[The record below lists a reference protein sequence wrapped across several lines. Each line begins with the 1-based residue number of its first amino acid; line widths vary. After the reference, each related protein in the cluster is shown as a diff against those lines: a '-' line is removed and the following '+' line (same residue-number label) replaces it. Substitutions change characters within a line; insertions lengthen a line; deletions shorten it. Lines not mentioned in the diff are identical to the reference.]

1 MIKLDI
7 SRDEYMNKLLNDI
20 KKIDY
25 IKAEDIPNIELY
37 MDQVT
42 TYMDKHL
49 KSNIRDKDDKMLTK
63 TMINNYTKNNLL
75 PPPNKKKYTKEH
87 MILLIFIYYY
97 KNILSITDIQNI
109 LNPLTEMYYQSDMGI
124 DLEDIYSEVF
134 SLEKEHID
142 LLVKDVMK
150 KYTRSKSTFEKAPEE
165 EKDFLST
172 FSMICMLS
180 FDVYVKKAIIE
191 RLIDSININQDEDK
205 PKKKKE
211 KEAEKASP
219 KKE

>member
-1 MIKLDI
+1 MDLSKD
-7 SRDEYMNKLLNDI
+7 DYMNKLIEEL

-49 KSNIRDKDDKMLTK
+49 KSNIRDKEDKMLTK

-87 MILLIFIYYY
+87 MILLIFIYYF

-109 LNPLTEMYYQSDMGI
+109 LNPLTQTYYQSDKGI

-134 SLEKEHID
+134 GLEKEHID

-150 KYTRSKSTFEKAPEE
+150 KYTRSKSTFEDAPEE
-165 EKDFLST
+165 EKEFLRT

-191 RLIDSININQDEDK
+191 RLIDSTFVNHDDGKN
-205 PKKKKE
+205 KKKKE
-211 KEAEKASP
+211 AEKTSS
-219 KKE
+219 KEE

>member
-1 MIKLDI
+1 MDI
-7 SRDEYMNKLLNDI
+7 SKDDFINKLINEI
-20 KKIDY
+20 KKMEY

-49 KSNIRDKDDKMLTK
+49 RPSIRDKEDKMLTK

-87 MILLIFIYYY
+87 MILLIFIYYF

-109 LNPLTEMYYQSDMGI
+109 LNPLTKAYYQSDKGI
-124 DLEDIYSEVF
+124 DLEDIYTEVF
-134 SLEKEHID
+134 DLEKEHID
-142 LLVKDVMK
+142 ILVKDVMK
-150 KYTRSKSTFEKAPEE
+150 KYTRSKSTFEDAPED
-165 EKDFLST
+165 EKEFLTT

-180 FDVYVKKAIIE
+180 FDVYMKKAIIE
-191 RLIDSININQDEDK
+191 RLIDSTFVKHEEEK
-205 PKKKKE
+205 HKKKKE
-211 KEAEKASP
+211 KEAEKASS
-219 KKE
+219 KEE

>member
-1 MIKLDI
+1 MDLSKDDYINHLI
-7 SRDEYMNKLLNDI
+7 DEI

-63 TMINNYTKNNLL
+63 TMINNYTKNDLL
-75 PPPNKKKYTKEH
+75 PPPNKKKYSKEH
-87 MILLIFIYYY
+87 MILLIFIYYF

-109 LNPLTEMYYQSDMGI
+109 LNPLTEAYYQSDKGI
-124 DLEDIYSEVF
+124 DLENIYTEVF
-134 SLEKEHID
+134 GLEKEHID
-142 LLVKDVMK
+142 LLVKDVLK
-150 KYTRSKSTFEKAPEE
+150 KHTRSKSTFEEAPEE
-165 EKDFLST
+165 DKDFLTT

-180 FDVYVKKAIIE
+180 FDVYMKKAIIE
-191 RLIDSININQDEDK
+191 RLIDSTFVKHNEQK
-205 PKKKKE
+205 HKKK
-211 KEAEKASP
+211 KEAEKASS
-219 KKE
+219 KEE

>member
-1 MIKLDI
+1 MDI
-7 SRDEYMNKLLNDI
+7 SRDEYMNNLLNKI

-25 IKAEDIPNIELY
+25 IKGEDLPNIELY

-49 KSNIRDKDDKMLTK
+49 KSSIRDKDDKMLTK

-109 LNPLTEMYYQSDMGI
+109 LNPLTEKYYQSDRGI

-134 SLEKEHID
+134 NLEKEHID
-142 LLVKDVMK
+142 ILVKDVMK
-150 KYTRSKSTFEKAPEE
+150 KYTRSKSTFEGAPEE

-180 FDVYVKKAIIE
+180 FDVYMKKAIIE
-191 RLIDSININQDEDK
+191 RLIESVNVTHDDEK
-205 PKKKKE
+205 HKKK
-211 KEAEKASP
+211 KEAEKASA